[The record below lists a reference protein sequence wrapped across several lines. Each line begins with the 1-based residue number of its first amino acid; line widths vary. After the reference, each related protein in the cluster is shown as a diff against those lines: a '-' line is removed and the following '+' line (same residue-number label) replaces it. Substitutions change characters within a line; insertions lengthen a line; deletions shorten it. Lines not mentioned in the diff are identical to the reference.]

1 MKSII
6 PYPVSYLVSKLIF
19 TIAFFRTPLKVYG
32 RENIP
37 KGSVVICSNHA
48 HGNDP
53 FYIVYSFPFWDKIRI
68 MAKEE
73 IRHMPV
79 VGRLL
84 DFLGIPIWVKR
95 GQSDLGAMKLAMKTL
110 KKGDLV
116 LLPFLE
122 KSVDGYTPGWG
133 AYSEYAVVGDAGA
146 YVEQGMGPGTRE
158 WNESYLAQTVIGP
171 GDKTD
176 PVGAAMIATFREV
189 LSAIRR
195 FGFRANE
202 SVLIFGAGP
211 VGLCFTRFCKLL
223 GMKTVITTDL
233 SDAKVEEAGRMGA
246 DYALN
251 SGNCDIE
258 QEVRRL
264 CPEGVDNVVDAV
276 GINALLNQ
284 AMGLIKYNGK
294 VCGYG
299 ISPKLGMELDWSRA
313 PYNWNLHFVQ
323 WPSKKEEGEAHAQVM
338 AWINVGVLDPMDFI
352 SHTFSFEQILDAF
365 ALVERREP
373 GTKKIV
379 ITF

>member
-1 MKSII
+1 MKALTVDREGRLAVKEFPIPEYGRCQALVKMKSCG
-6 PYPVSYLVSKLIF
+6 VCNG
-19 TIAFFRTPLKVYG
+19 T
-32 RENIP
+32 
-37 KGSVVICSNHA
+37 
-48 HGNDP
+48 D
-53 FYIVYSFPFWDKIRI
+53 
-68 MAKEE
+68 
-73 IRHMPV
+73 
-79 VGRLL
+79 
-84 DFLGIPIWVKR
+84 
-95 GQSDLGAMKLAMKTL
+95 MKLVHKTFKNFDSYPAILGHEGVGEVIETGADVKNL

-158 WNESYLAQTVIGP
+158 WNECYLAQTVIGP

-176 PVGAAMIATFREV
+176 PVGAAMIVTFREV

-338 AWINVGVLDPMDFI
+338 AWINAGVLDPMDFI